1 MDVRS
6 CRVDDAWKSN
16 LSRCRF
22 REAAVTQTS
31 AHNAVQPVTSARGTC
46 SGEWSAIRTCWW
58 GSVRRAVASTSSA
71 SAASLSTRRP
81 YGYTA
86 KVRWPWATN
95 RPRLPARPAGA
106 IRLVERPESDRRSR
120 PAVPA
125 QRPNAAGDPD
135 RDSAVAQV
143 TARWEAYLG
152 RRRMEQRRTTPSRRQ
167 TLCRPLT
174 QTAAITRPTTEQAA
188 TQRLSPGL
196 RPSGLAGTLA
206 RAQAS
211 ALHEMGR
218 QA

>member
-1 MDVRS
+1 MKVAGGRIAIAPTNNLGYSGSTGRS
-6 CRVDDAWKSN
+6 EERSHAPID
-16 LSRCRF
+16 
-22 REAAVTQTS
+22 
-31 AHNAVQPVTSARGTC
+31 RG
-46 SGEWSAIRTCWW
+46 SAIRTCWW

-71 SAASLSTRRP
+71 SAASLSTRWP

-95 RPRLPARPAGA
+95 RSRLPARPAGA

-174 QTAAITRPTTEQAA
+174 QTAAITRPTPSKPRHKDCHRAFDPA
-188 TQRLSPGL
+188 DLRGPWHGL
-196 RPSGLAGTLA
+196 RQA
-206 RAQAS
+206 RYTKWDVR
-211 ALHEMGR
+211 HRGR
-218 QA
+218 